1 MDPLSAIAFA
11 GTILAFVDFSWKV
24 LTGTCDVY
32 QSAKG
37 MSEQNVQISDV
48 IDELRSVAEDLD
60 EAPSGNN
67 KHEKAL
73 RRLGSECSELAGELM
88 GLLKK
93 LKRGDKK
100 NSLWSSF
107 RVTLRSM
114 RKAHDVEDMME
125 RLVEYRSEITLRL
138 TGLLR

>member
-1 MDPLSAIAFA
+1 MDPLTAIAFA
-11 GTILAFVDFSWKV
+11 GTVLTFVDFSWKV

-37 MSEQNVQISDV
+37 MTEQNAQISDV
-48 IDELRSVAEDLD
+48 IAELRSVSEDLD

-73 RRLGSECSELAGELM
+73 RHLAAECSKLAGELM
-88 GLLKK
+88 ELLKK

-107 RVTLRSM
+107 RVKLVSM
-114 RKAHDVEDMME
+114 RKAHEVEDMVE
-125 RLVEYRSEITLRL
+125 REACRA
-138 TGLLR
+138 